1 MRHTHIPGQAI
12 ESEGQFNWSGQEV
25 PTMSGHRVY
34 LHGCSLH
41 KHWCYMSQWFG
52 FRSSKLGVF
61 HKTLSRFKHW
71 CTTDCGLVEVITWT
85 ILFNLQDVA
94 LAYQSQVVG
103 IVWGVHFLYI
113 KGQNKTENVS
123 LLVEPQ
129 SQNPSH
135 LLWMLNRREVYG
147 WSHKEMED
155 YVRGLPGKSTGGW
168 WFKSFTTLSGDSIWN
183 PLRVSHR

>member
-1 MRHTHIPGQAI
+1 M
-12 ESEGQFNWSGQEV
+12 
-25 PTMSGHRVY
+25 
-34 LHGCSLH
+34 
-41 KHWCYMSQWFG
+41 
-52 FRSSKLGVF
+52 
-61 HKTLSRFKHW
+61 
-71 CTTDCGLVEVITWT
+71 VEVITWT

-168 WFKSFTTLSGDSIWN
+168 
-183 PLRVSHR
+183 